1 MSNMPNRKIA
11 ITGTIGSGKSSVTT
25 FISKKY
31 PTISSDQIVSDLY
44 ESNDFIKYVNKEIL
58 NVDSDILN
66 KKMISD
72 AIFNNKELK
81 AKLESIIH
89 PQVEASILDF
99 FNTHEG
105 LVFTEVP
112 LLFEAD
118 FKNLFDK
125 IIVVVADESVILD
138 RLQKYRGYSLDESMQ
153 RINNQFSI
161 EYKINHADYVIY
173 NNSTLEK
180 LYNEVDKI
188 IKEIE
193 CDKNANGET
202 WI

>member
-193 CDKNANGET
+193 CDKNVNGET
-202 WI
+202 

>member
-138 RLQKYRGYSLDESMQ
+138 RLQKNRGYSLDESMQ

-188 IKEIE
+188 LKEIE
-193 CDKNANGET
+193 CDKNVNGET
-202 WI
+202 

>member
-193 CDKNANGET
+193 CDKNVNGET

>member
-202 WI
+202 